1 MPQMF
6 ANFGIEVV
14 YSLLILILCLVVF
27 YKTKDLYD
35 LTEHKGIKYFRLAF
49 LFFGIS
55 YLLRIA
61 LSLVIVY
68 SDLVTGFGFQRQM
81 NELYVLIPF
90 AYFSFL
96 AIISLTYSL
105 VWNRIKLGK
114 LNEAVFM
121 NILSVILL
129 LSVLFGHLAFFQ
141 VQLIIVILCFVIII
155 ILSEKKHKKKHH
167 FSKLKI
173 SYILLLVFWVLNM
186 WIFSLIIFIQAK
198 LTLYIISL
206 LLFIYLTIHIIIKTG
221 LKK

>member
-6 ANFGIEVV
+6 AHFGIEVV
-14 YSLLILILCLVVF
+14 YSLLILILCLVIF

-49 LFFGIS
+49 LFFGVS

-68 SDLVTGFGFQRQM
+68 TDLVTGFGFQRQM

-96 AIISLTYSL
+96 AILSLTYSL
-105 VWNRIKLGK
+105 VWNKIKLGK
-114 LNEAVFM
+114 INEVLAI
-121 NILSVILL
+121 NL
-129 LSVLFGHLAFFQ
+129 LSLVLLFSILFGPLTFFTT
-141 VQLIIVILCFVIII
+141 QLIIVIFCFVLII
-155 ILSEKKHKKKHH
+155 ILSEKKQKKKHH
-167 FSKLKI
+167 FSTLKI
-173 SYILLLVFWVLNM
+173 SYILLLVFWLFNI
-186 WIFSLIIFIQAK
+186 WIFSLEIFIYAK
-198 LTLYIISL
+198 LPLYIISL